1 MSDEIQTIK
10 VGDLV
15 LVKKGGEY
23 IGSEIVW
30 GENVLNRSGATY
42 ALDMLQSMFTKT
54 GWVTQTI
61 LRAPENQPE
70 NQGEAEVDAQ
80 IEEATDQSSDAPD
93 KGAKKSRR
101 KISTPST

>member
-1 MSDEIQTIK
+1 MSEDFQTIK
-10 VGDLV
+10 VGEIV
-15 LVKKGGEY
+15 LIKKGDEY
-23 IGSEIVW
+23 VGTEIVW

-42 ALDMLQSMFTKT
+42 ILDMLQSMFTKT

-61 LRAPENQPE
+61 LRAPENQ
-70 NQGEAEVDAQ
+70 GEAEVDAQ
-80 IEEATDQSSDAPD
+80 MEEAADQSSDAPD